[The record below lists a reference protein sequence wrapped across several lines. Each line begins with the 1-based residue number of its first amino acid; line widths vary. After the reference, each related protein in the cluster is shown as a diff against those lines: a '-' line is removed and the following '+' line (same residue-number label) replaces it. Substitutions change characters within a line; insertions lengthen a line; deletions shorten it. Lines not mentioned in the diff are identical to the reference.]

1 MMRRVVRGFPT
12 AAGGCSIWVL
22 VGGRLRAL
30 RTQLGLTIE
39 DIAERLQIE
48 AGAYER
54 YEAGSERIPA
64 QLLTE
69 VAEIFGVPVLGFF
82 PDVIDG
88 PEGRAPSESAGQPP
102 VYRVATLDERAQ
114 CMADWFRKLDIEGQ
128 QHLLAIAA
136 ALFQANPNLM
146 SESNGLHMKSRS
158 ARPAPRG
165 VQRRSSLQNSSRKSK

>member
-1 MMRRVVRGFPT
+1 MRRVVRGFPT
-12 AAGGCSIWVL
+12 TVGGCSIWVL

-48 AGAYER
+48 ASAYER

-69 VAEIFGVPVLGFF
+69 AAEIFGVPVLGFF

-88 PEGRAPSESAGQPP
+88 PGGRAPSESANQP
-102 VYRVATLDERAQ
+102 VYRVATTDERAQ
-114 CMADWFRKLDIEGQ
+114 FMADWFRKLDLEDQ

-136 ALFQANPNLM
+136 ALFQANPNLT
-146 SESNGLHMKSRS
+146 SESNGLQMKTRS
-158 ARPAPRG
+158 ARLAPRG

>member
-12 AAGGCSIWVL
+12 AVDSIWVL

-30 RTQLGLTIE
+30 RTQLGMTIE
-39 DIAERLQIE
+39 DTAERLQIE
-48 AGAYER
+48 ASAYER

-69 VAEIFGVPVLGFF
+69 AAEIFGVPVLGFF

-88 PEGRAPSESAGQPP
+88 PEGRAPSASAGQPP
-102 VYRVATLDERAQ
+102 VYRVATVDERAQ

-128 QHLLAIAA
+128 QHLLTIAA
-136 ALFQANPNLM
+136 ALFQANSNPI
-146 SESNGLHMKSRS
+146 SEDGLRMKTRS
-158 ARPAPRG
+158 PRPAPRG

>member
-1 MMRRVVRGFPT
+1 MRRVVRGFPT
-12 AAGGCSIWVL
+12 GAGGCSIWVL

-30 RTQLGLTIE
+30 RTRLGLTIE

-48 AGAYER
+48 ASAYER

-88 PEGRAPSESAGQPP
+88 PEGRAPSESTDQPP

-114 CMADWFRKLDIEGQ
+114 FMADWFRKLDIEGQ

-136 ALFQANPNLM
+136 ALFEANLNLM
-146 SESNGLHMKSRS
+146 SESMLHMKSRS
-158 ARPAPRG
+158 PRPAPRG

>member
-48 AGAYER
+48 ASAYAR

-102 VYRVATLDERAQ
+102 VYRVATLDERTQ
-114 CMADWFRKLDIEGQ
+114 CMADRFRKLDIEGQ

-136 ALFQANPNLM
+136 ALFEANLNLM
-146 SESNGLHMKSRS
+146 SERLHMKSRS
-158 ARPAPRG
+158 PRPAPRG